1 MHFVTTDRTRVM
13 LTVLRETGKCGLP
26 VSLSYFCLSA
36 WCGIQKKHEVTCHVC
51 VRLYQDSLC
60 VNGSVGAC
68 VRVRVCAIK
77 KVCVHVC
84 GICLYYLK
92 CAFFLHVCV

>member
-1 MHFVTTDRTRVM
+1 MWAACKFVIFLFVC
-13 LTVLRETGKCGLP
+13 LVWHPKETG
-26 VSLSYFCLSA
+26 SNMS
-36 WCGIQKKHEVTCHVC
+36 VC